1 VAKLLEAGQ
10 VDFGILPEKEVCCGD
25 PSHSIGDF
33 TQFGE
38 LVSANSKLLEE
49 SGVKK
54 IITSSPHCYYAFK
67 NYYADLPDVEV
78 YHHSEILADLLQS
91 SRLNL
96 GKPVEAKVTY
106 HDSCYLGRHCGVY
119 DPPRQVLTGIP
130 GVHLLEM
137 ERTREESLCCGGGG
151 GGAWLEVKKGE
162 RFAELR
168 IEEAL
173 RTGSSVLAVSCPFC
187 ILMLEDAAKTLN
199 KEESLVIKDIAEIA
213 AEGL

>member
-1 VAKLLEAGQ
+1 
-10 VDFGILPEKEVCCGD
+10 
-25 PSHSIGDF
+25 
-33 TQFGE
+33 
-38 LVSANSKLLEE
+38 
-49 SGVKK
+49 
-54 IITSSPHCYYAFK
+54 
-67 NYYADLPDVEV
+67 
-78 YHHSEILADLLQS
+78 
-91 SRLNL
+91 
-96 GKPVEAKVTY
+96 
-106 HDSCYLGRHCGVY
+106 
-119 DPPRQVLTGIP
+119 LTGIP